1 MMIFFLSINND
12 NFNKYIT
19 NIMNFDDVSIIVFY
33 EPSDIYFNRKWTKW
47 YFKERVL
54 LKTWMLFF
62 FLRN

>member
-1 MMIFFLSINND
+1 MNFFLSINND

-54 LKTWMLFF
+54 L
-62 FLRN
+62 